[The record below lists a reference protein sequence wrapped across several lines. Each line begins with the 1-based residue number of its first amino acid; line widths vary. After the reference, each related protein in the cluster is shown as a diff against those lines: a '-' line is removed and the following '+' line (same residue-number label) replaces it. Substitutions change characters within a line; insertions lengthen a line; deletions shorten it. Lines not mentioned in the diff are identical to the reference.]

1 MKAIFW
7 LIVGLA
13 ALVAFVSYVVWG
25 ETGPIGWINAGQVS
39 VFGWYSRRISGTVLL
54 ALVGLPVMAIWAV
67 LAPNS
72 LRRNAQTVGA
82 VMDTPVQPQAMRT
95 SRLAGWVSLAW
106 AVCVA
111 LVWVGVYGSAL
122 WERHRQNTDASAAYS
137 PLELTPGMKDAAA
150 GHEYLALRG
159 PVLGQHAV
167 SRKKDNNGDE
177 AMTLLPVVERGWHEG
192 DPVHFVLRFG
202 AEEEAPLRKALQ
214 QSESLRVRTDGAV
227 PTLARRA
234 FERLGAP
241 LADDA
246 VTVVPITALAD
257 DSAGSVPDGGGSHVV
272 TSGAIGTA
280 LVTGLF
286 AMIVGALVGSARQA
300 RKQTAKKPG

>member
-7 LIVGLA
+7 LIVGVA
-13 ALVAFVSYVVWG
+13 ALVAFVSYAAWG
-25 ETGPIGWINAGQVS
+25 ETGPIGWINAGQVA
-39 VFGWYSRRISGTVLL
+39 VLGWYSRRMSAMVLMAL
-54 ALVGLPVMAIWAV
+54 AGLPVMAIWAV
-67 LAPNS
+67 VAPHS
-72 LRRNAQTVGA
+72 LRRNAQKVGA
-82 VMDTPVQPQAMRT
+82 VMDTPVRPHAMRT
-95 SRLAGWVSLAW
+95 STLAGWVFLAW

-111 LVWVGVYGSAL
+111 LVWAAVYASAL
-122 WERHRQNTDASAAYS
+122 WQQHRQTTDASAVYS

-150 GHEYLALRG
+150 GREYLALRG
-159 PVLGQHAV
+159 QVLGQHAV
-167 SRKKDNNGDE
+167 SRKKANNGGE

-202 AEEEAPLRKALQ
+202 AEEEVPLRKALQ

-227 PTLARRA
+227 PTLARQA

-246 VTVVPITALAD
+246 VALVPMTA
-257 DSAGSVPDGGGSHVV
+257 SAGNAAGSMPDGGGSHVATTGV
-272 TSGAIGTA
+272 IGTA

-286 AMIVGALVGSARQA
+286 AMVVGALVGSARQA
-300 RKQTAKKPG
+300 RKRAAKKPG